1 MPKGRLEAFSD
12 GVIAVAITLLAL
24 DLPIPE
30 PDRGGNLAHELAV
43 RWPSFA
49 AFAVSF
55 LTIGIIWINHH
66 AMLRRLAQVDHG
78 TLLLNL
84 LLLFS
89 VCLLPFST
97 ALMADYLKA
106 ADGERFAAAVYGG
119 SLLLM
124 SALFFAMQF
133 RAMRL
138 RPHLLRRE
146 ITPEI
151 RDAVLRRN
159 AVGLLPYL
167 VATAM
172 AVVSPYLTLAVT
184 AAIAVFYAVPS
195 TTADISDDTRAAPD
209 AVP

>member
-24 DLPIPE
+24 ELPVPDPE
-30 PDRGGNLAHELAV
+30 AGRSLGHQLV
-43 RWPSFA
+43 TRWQSFA

-78 TLLLNL
+78 TLVLNL
-84 LLLFS
+84 VLLLS

-106 ADGERFAAAVYGG
+106 TDGERLAAAIYAG
-119 SLLLM
+119 SFRYM
-124 SALFFAMQF
+124 TGLFVAMQVYV
-133 RAMRL
+133 
-138 RPHLLRRE
+138 LRRRPQLLARHV
-146 ITPEI
+146 TPDV

-159 AVGLLPYL
+159 AAGLLPYVL
-167 VATAM
+167 ATA
-172 AVVSPYLTLAVT
+172 AAAVSPYATLAIT
-184 AAIAVFYAVPS
+184 AAVAVFYAAPS
-195 TTADISDDTRAAPD
+195 TTADIAAAP
-209 AVP
+209 VPDER

>member
-12 GVIAVAITLLAL
+12 GVIAVAITVLAL

-30 PDRGGNLAHELAV
+30 PKGGRSLAHELVV

-55 LTIGIIWINHH
+55 LTIGIVWINHH
-66 AMLRRLAQVDHG
+66 AMLARLAQVDHR

-84 LLLFS
+84 LLLLS

-97 ALMADYLKA
+97 SLMADYLKA
-106 ADGERFAAAVYGG
+106 TDGERLAAGIYAG
-119 SLLLM
+119 SFLLM
-124 SALFFAMQF
+124 SVLFFAMQVHV
-133 RAMRL
+133 L
-138 RPHLLRRE
+138 RIRPQLLRRR
-146 ITPEI
+146 ITPEV

-159 AVGLLPYL
+159 AVGLLPYF

-172 AVVSPYLTLAVT
+172 AAASPYATLAIT
-184 AAIAVFYAVPS
+184 AAVAVFYAVPS
-195 TTADISDDTRAAPD
+195 TTADVVAAPP
-209 AVP
+209 AGS

>member
-24 DLPIPE
+24 ELPIPE
-30 PDRGGNLAHELAV
+30 PGGGRSLAHELLS

-55 LTIGIIWINHH
+55 LTIGIIWINHR
-66 AMLRRLAQVDHG
+66 AMLERVAVIDHR

-84 LLLFS
+84 LLLLS

-97 ALMADYLKA
+97 AVMAAYLKA
-106 ADGERFAAAVYGG
+106 TDGEGLAAAIYAG
-119 SLLLM
+119 SFLLM
-124 SALFFAMQF
+124 SLVFFAMQLHVL
-133 RAMRL
+133 RL
-138 RPHLLRRE
+138 RPHLLHQR

-159 AVGLLPYL
+159 AAGLLPYFA
-167 VATAM
+167 ATAV
-172 AVVSPYLTLAVT
+172 AAVSPYATLALT
-184 AAIAVFYAVPS
+184 AAVAVFYAAPS
-195 TTADISDDTRAAPD
+195 TTADVAAAAPIEGG
-209 AVP
+209 

>member
-12 GVIAVAITLLAL
+12 GVIAVAIAVLAL

-30 PDRGGNLAHELAV
+30 PNGGRRLAHELAV

-55 LTIGIIWINHH
+55 LTIGVVWINPP
-66 AMLRRLAQVDHG
+66 MLARLAQVDHR

-84 LLLFS
+84 LLLLS

-106 ADGERFAAAVYGG
+106 TDGEGLAAAIYAG
-119 SLLLM
+119 SFLLM
-124 SALFFAMQF
+124 SVLFFAMQVHVLRF
-133 RAMRL
+133 RPRL
-138 RPHLLRRE
+138 LHRR
-146 ITPEI
+146 ITPEV

-159 AVGLLPYL
+159 AAGLLPYL

-172 AVVSPYLTLAVT
+172 AAASPYATLALT
-184 AAIAVFYAVPS
+184 AAVAVFYAVPS
-195 TTADISDDTRAAPD
+195 TTADAVAAPP
-209 AVP
+209 AGS